1 MDVSRPRERV
11 ISILNDNDCPSF
23 AVRRISSPIL
33 PKQHLSPRLERPQLY
48 RYQTYAKQTSACSPS
63 SEPSTPPLLRHDS
76 SSSTSSAMDNSP
88 SPITPE
94 YPYLDAQ
101 SNVITPYDAIIHQ
114 ATNGYLPS
122 PTTITPLMEA
132 GMMLVNPMQDP
143 TMHFQSKHNGAFQPM
158 PSPAPTSNAST
169 HPPTSAPDVQQSQQ
183 QSQQQPPQKKNK
195 YPCPYANS
203 HGCLATF
210 TTSGHAA
217 RHGKKHT
224 GEKGVHCPTCGKAF
238 TRKDNMKQHERTH
251 KNPASATNSSDESRK
266 TTKAAVTKAAVAERN
281 HKRNISE
288 AKSAAVS
295 KDIHSPLSEVTSS
308 VDMAQHALTTPV
320 SNPVST
326 VGEPILYEDD
336 VSGLSAAHQAQ
347 PETMMPT
354 YPPLD
359 DVTLGQINQQAMPAF
374 PRTFSDLDTL
384 AMAASY
390 DPYNHNG
397 QHM

>member
-1 MDVSRPRERV
+1 MDVAKPRERIV
-11 ISILNDNDCPSF
+11 SILNDNDCPSF
-23 AVRRISSPIL
+23 AVRPSPLAKEQSFHHARI
-33 PKQHLSPRLERPQLY
+33 ERPHLY
-48 RYQTYAKQTSACSPS
+48 RYQGYAKHKSPS

-101 SNVITPYDAIIHQ
+101 SNVITPYDTLIHQ
-114 ATNGYLPS
+114 AVNGYLPS

-132 GMMLVNPMQDP
+132 SMMLVPPMQDP
-143 TMHFQSKHNGAFQPM
+143 SMHYAPKAPAPFPAM

-169 HPPTSAPDVQQSQQ
+169 HPPATSGQAPQSA
-183 QSQQQPPQKKNK
+183 QQQPPAKKNK

-251 KNPASATNSSDESRK
+251 KNQSSSANSSDDSRK
-266 TTKAAVTKAAVAERN
+266 SKAAVTKQTVAERS
-281 HKRNISE
+281 HKRAVSE
-288 AKSAAVS
+288 AKSAAGRQGGL
-295 KDIHSPLSEVTSS
+295 HSPLSEVTSI
-308 VDMAQHALTTPV
+308 DMGPASLTTPV
-320 SNPVST
+320 SVKEEPVIYEEHLPSGVHT
-326 VGEPILYEDD
+326 NHQEPMIP
-336 VSGLSAAHQAQ
+336 S
-347 PETMMPT
+347 

-359 DVTLGQINQQAMPAF
+359 EVTLGQINQRPMPAF

-384 AMAASY
+384 AMAAGAY
-390 DPYNHNG
+390 DPYQTG
-397 QHM
+397 QQM